1 MDFVELKVQV
11 GKDFSDIL
19 MAELAEIGYESFIDT
34 EEGLDA
40 YIEEAAFAEDALQ
53 QLVVKYQDQ
62 TGVRYAF
69 STLERKNWN
78 EEWENSYEPI
88 VVNDTCL
95 VRAAFHP
102 ADERFRYQIVITPKM
117 SFGTGHHE
125 TTVLMLTNQLQ
136 TDHQGKK
143 VLDVGCGT
151 GILAILASMLGAA
164 RVMAFDTD
172 EWAVENAR
180 ENAVLNHGDNITV
193 EQGTLAKIGISDKYD
208 IILAN
213 INRNVLLEEIPS
225 YAALLQPAG
234 LLLVSGFYE
243 SDVPNIALVAARA
256 GMAQKK
262 QELKNQ
268 WACVTFQKE
277 EKGNIGGK

>member
-19 MAELAEIGYESFIDT
+19 MAELAEIGYDSFVDT

-40 YIEEAAFAEDALQ
+40 YIDEASFEEDALQ
-53 QLVVKYQDQ
+53 KLVLKYQDQ
-62 TGVRYAF
+62 TGVQYAF

-125 TTVLMLTNQLQ
+125 TTVLMLTEQLQ
-136 TDHQGKK
+136 TNHQGRK

-151 GILAILASMLGAA
+151 GILAIMASMLGAS
-164 RVMAFDTD
+164 RVMAFDID

-180 ENAVLNHGDNITV
+180 ENVALNHGDNITV
-193 EQGTLAKIGISDKYD
+193 EQGTLAKVGISEKYD
-208 IILAN
+208 IVLAN

-225 YAALLQPAG
+225 YAALLQPCG

-243 SDVPNIALVAARA
+243 SDVPDIVLVAAGA
-256 GMAQKK
+256 GLVQKK
-262 QELKNQ
+262 QGVQNR
-268 WACVTFQKE
+268 WTCITFQKE
-277 EKGNIGGK
+277 